1 MPLTPRAHAR
11 TVLSGVRVTGATIDA
26 ASLALLRRA
35 QRDPSLVL
43 LEGMH
48 ALKHAVRFG
57 ARVEVVASP
66 RPEELAQLLARLA
79 PDLTLPLEPGRVE
92 EGTWQALVGGRAL
105 PSPCLAVAR
114 RPDVDVATMLGRA
127 GRLLVLEDPRHLGNI
142 GAVVR
147 VAAAADLAG
156 VLVVGDVDPWH
167 PTVVRAAAGLHFAV
181 DVARLA
187 SLDELWP
194 LLDASGRPLVALDP
208 SGEDLEHY
216 MLGLDAAV
224 ALGTERGGLSDTLL
238 ARSSARVAIPM
249 RVGVSSLNLATAA
262 AVVAY
267 RP

>member
-1 MPLTPRAHAR
+1 MTDTL
-11 TVLSGVRVTGATIDA
+11 LDA

-35 QRDPSLVL
+35 QRDSSLVL

-57 ARVEVVASP
+57 AEVTVVASP
-66 RPEELAQLLARLA
+66 RPDELALLLARLA
-79 PDLTLPLEPGRVE
+79 PDLTLPLEPGRIE
-92 EGTWQALVGGRAL
+92 AGTWQALTGGRAL

-114 RPDVDVATMLGRA
+114 RPAVDVTAMLA
-127 GRLLVLEDPRHLGNI
+127 GPSRVLVLEDPRHLGNL

-181 DVARLA
+181 DVARVG

-194 LLDASGRPLVALDP
+194 LLASTGRPLVALDP
-208 SGEDLEHY
+208 DGVDLEQHD
-216 MLGLDAAV
+216 LALDAAV
-224 ALGTERGGLSDTLL
+224 ALGSERGGLSEELL
-238 ARSSARVAIPM
+238 ARADARVAIPM
-249 RVGVSSLNLATAA
+249 RAGVSSLNLATAA

>member
-1 MPLTPRAHAR
+1 MPDTP
-11 TVLSGVRVTGATIDA
+11 IDA
-26 ASLALLRRA
+26 TALALLRRA

-57 ARVEVVASP
+57 AHVEVVASP
-66 RPEELAQLLARLA
+66 RPDELAALLARLA
-79 PDLTLPLEPGRVE
+79 PDLDLPLETGHVE
-92 EGTWQALVGGRAL
+92 AGTWQALTGGRAL

-114 RPDVDVATMLGRA
+114 RPIVDIAATLARPA
-127 GRLLVLEDPRHLGNI
+127 RVLVLEDPRHLGNL

-156 VLVVGDVDPWH
+156 VLVIGEVDPWH
-167 PTVVRAAAGLHFAV
+167 PTVVRAAAGLHFAI
-181 DVARLA
+181 DVARLDD
-187 SLDELWP
+187 LDELWP

-208 SGEDLEHY
+208 DGEDLEHHV
-216 MLGLDAAV
+216 LALDAAV
-224 ALGTERGGLSDTLL
+224 ALGTERGGLSGALL
-238 ARSSARVAIPM
+238 ARASARVAIPM
-249 RVGVSSLNLATAA
+249 RAGVSSLNLATAA

>member
-1 MPLTPRAHAR
+1 MTESL
-11 TVLSGVRVTGATIDA
+11 IDA
-26 ASLALLRRA
+26 TALALLRRA

-66 RPEELAQLLARLA
+66 RPDELAALLLRLA
-79 PDLTLPLEPGRVE
+79 PDLILPLEPGRVE
-92 EGTWQALVGGRAL
+92 PGTWQALTGGRAL
-105 PSPCLAVAR
+105 PSPCLAVAH
-114 RPDVDVATMLGRA
+114 RPAVDVAAMLARPA
-127 GRLLVLEDPRHLGNI
+127 RVLVLEDPRHLGNL

-156 VLVVGDVDPWH
+156 VLVIGEVDPWH
-167 PTVVRAAAGLHFAV
+167 PTVVRAAAGLHFAI
-181 DVARLA
+181 DVARIA
-187 SLDELWP
+187 GLDELWP

-208 SGEDLEHY
+208 DGEDLEHHV
-216 MLGLDAAV
+216 LALDAAV
-224 ALGTERGGLSDTLL
+224 ALGTERGGLSEALL
-238 ARSSARVAIPM
+238 ERASVRVAIPM
-249 RVGVSSLNLATAA
+249 RAGVSSLNLATAA

>member
-1 MPLTPRAHAR
+1 VSDTP
-11 TVLSGVRVTGATIDA
+11 IDA
-26 ASLALLRRA
+26 AALALLRRA

-57 ARVEVVASP
+57 AQVEVVASP
-66 RPEELAQLLARLA
+66 QPDELARLLTRLA

-92 EGTWQALVGGRAL
+92 AGVWQALVGGRAL

-114 RPDVDVATMLGRA
+114 RPVVDVAAMLARPS
-127 GRLLVLEDPRHLGNI
+127 RVLVLEDPRHLGNL

-156 VLVVGDVDPWH
+156 VLVIGEVDPWH

-181 DVARLA
+181 DVARLGA
-187 SLDELWP
+187 LGELWP
-194 LLDASGRPLVALDP
+194 LLGASGRPLVALDP
-208 SGEDLEHY
+208 DGEDLEQHT
-216 MLGLDAAV
+216 LALDAAV
-224 ALGTERGGLSDTLL
+224 ALGTERGGLSEELL
-238 ARSSARVAIPM
+238 ARASARVAIPM
-249 RVGVSSLNLATAA
+249 RAGVSSLNLATAA
-262 AVVAY
+262 AIVAY

>member
-1 MPLTPRAHAR
+1 
-11 TVLSGVRVTGATIDA
+11 VLSSATVTPTPIDA
-26 ASLALLRRA
+26 TALALLRRA

-57 ARVEVVASP
+57 AEVAVVASP
-66 RPEELAQLLARLA
+66 DPDELARLLARVA
-79 PDLTLPLEPGRVE
+79 PDLDLPLEPGAVE
-92 EGTWQALVGGRAL
+92 EGTWRALTGGRAL

-114 RPDVDVATMLGRA
+114 RPVVDLAQMFARPA
-127 GRLLVLEDPRHLGNI
+127 RLLVLEDPRHLGNL

-156 VLVVGDVDPWH
+156 VLVVGAVDPWH

-181 DVARLA
+181 DVARVATLA
-187 SLDELWP
+187 ELWP
-194 LLDASGRPLVALDP
+194 LLETSGRPLVALDP
-208 SGEDLEHY
+208 EGEDLEHH
-216 MLGLDAAV
+216 LLALDAAI
-224 ALGTERGGLSDTLL
+224 ALGTERGGLSEELL
-238 ARSSARVAIPM
+238 ARVAAKVAIPM